1 MNEQVIFN
9 WAVGLLGPVAGWW
22 LKVMWSE
29 IKEIKHEGKEL
40 ADRVAGID
48 VLVAGQYVK
57 REYFEAKVTELST
70 ALFNK
75 LDRIEDKID
84 RKADKPNAG

>member
-1 MNEQVIFN
+1 MNDQVIFN
-9 WAVGLLGPVAGWW
+9 WVVGLLGAIAGWW
-22 LKVMWSE
+22 FKVMWNE

-40 ADRVAGID
+40 ADRVAAID

-57 REYFEAKVTELST
+57 REYFEAKLMELSS